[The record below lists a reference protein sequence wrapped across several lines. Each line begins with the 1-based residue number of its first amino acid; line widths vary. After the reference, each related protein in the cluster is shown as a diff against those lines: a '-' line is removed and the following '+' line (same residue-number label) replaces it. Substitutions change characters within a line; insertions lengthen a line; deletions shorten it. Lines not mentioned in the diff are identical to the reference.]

1 MLCLPLAMYY
11 HPSACIGAWHWSD
24 VLTDVPDDF
33 IDWKAFG
40 ETRNLL
46 GAGFV
51 RILGYFRDDGIK
63 SVDAIEEALR
73 LKDSA
78 KLIMPAHTLKGEG
91 WQFGAHGLALLAEE
105 IEVAARHYVEIQID
119 PSELVETIVQLRPMF
134 EATLAALEAEA
145 SPLVERKPLTAG
157 QRNALGGMSPS

>member
-1 MLCLPLAMYY
+1 M
-11 HPSACIGAWHWSD
+11 
-24 VLTDVPDDF
+24 LTDLPDDL

-63 SVDAIEEALR
+63 SVAAIEEGLR
-73 LKDSA
+73 LKESA
-78 KLIMPAHTLKGEG
+78 KLVIPAHTLKGEA

-119 PSELVETIVQLRPMF
+119 PSELVEKIVQLRPIF

-145 SPLVERKPLTAG
+145 SPLVERKPASFS
-157 QRNALGGMSPS
+157 QRNALGGMSYG

>member
-1 MLCLPLAMYY
+1 MTN
-11 HPSACIGAWHWSD
+11 D
-24 VLTDVPDDF
+24 PDGL

-51 RILGYFRDDGIK
+51 RILGYFLEDGTK
-63 SVDAIEEALR
+63 SVAAIEEAMR

-78 KLIMPAHTLKGEG
+78 KLVMPAHTLKGEA
-91 WQFGAHGLALLAEE
+91 WQFGANRLALLAEE

-119 PSELVETIVQLRPMF
+119 PSELVEKVVHLRPLF
-134 EATLAALEAEA
+134 EATVSAL
-145 SPLVERKPLTAG
+145 
-157 QRNALGGMSPS
+157 

>member
-1 MLCLPLAMYY
+1 
-11 HPSACIGAWHWSD
+11 
-24 VLTDVPDDF
+24 LTNDPDGL

-51 RILGYFRDDGIK
+51 RILGYFLEDGTK
-63 SVDAIEEALR
+63 SVAAIEEAMR

-78 KLIMPAHTLKGEG
+78 KLVMPAHTLKGEA
-91 WQFGAHGLALLAEE
+91 WQFGANRLALLAEE

-119 PSELVETIVQLRPMF
+119 PSELVEKVVHLRPLF
-134 EATLAALEAEA
+134 EATVSALEAET
-145 SPLVERKPLTAG
+145 SPLVERRPVAAA
-157 QRNALGGMSPS
+157 QRNALGGMRLD

>member
-1 MLCLPLAMYY
+1 MTN
-11 HPSACIGAWHWSD
+11 D
-24 VLTDVPDDF
+24 PDGL

-51 RILGYFRDDGIK
+51 RILGYFLEDGTK
-63 SVDAIEEALR
+63 SVAAIEEAMR

-78 KLIMPAHTLKGEG
+78 KLVMPAHTLKGEA
-91 WQFGAHGLALLAEE
+91 WQFGANRLALLAEE

-119 PSELVETIVQLRPMF
+119 PSELVEKVVHLRPLF
-134 EATLAALEAEA
+134 EATVSALEAET
-145 SPLVERKPLTAG
+145 SPLVERRPVAAA
-157 QRNALGGMSPS
+157 QRNALGGMRLG